1 VEIEVLTREE
11 EAFRKVL
18 PHLRPEFVSGNLEE
32 DAVGTIQVVASKPLM
47 G

>member
-1 VEIEVLTREE
+1 MTREE

-18 PHLRPEFVSGNLEE
+18 PRIRPEFVSGDIAE
-32 DAVGTIQVVASKPLM
+32 DAVGVILVVASKPLND